1 MCERSNY
8 EEQTFSRNRYENMY
22 INITLEN
29 TEYENST
36 SKILS
41 FVLEGRTIQ
50 VLTHIVTERFV
61 YSVLEYI
68 HIL

>member
-1 MCERSNY
+1 MCERSIY

-29 TEYENST
+29 TEYEKST